1 MDYHGNMVDFALLQI
16 TPKCT
21 YMYIGALYSNVLA
34 TGVILTPNRQ

>member
-21 YMYIGALYSNVLA
+21 YIGALYSNVL
-34 TGVILTPNRQ
+34 PE

>member
-21 YMYIGALYSNVLA
+21 YIGALYSNVLA
-34 TGVILTPNRQ
+34 TGVILNPNRQ

>member
-21 YMYIGALYSNVLA
+21 YIGALYSNVLA